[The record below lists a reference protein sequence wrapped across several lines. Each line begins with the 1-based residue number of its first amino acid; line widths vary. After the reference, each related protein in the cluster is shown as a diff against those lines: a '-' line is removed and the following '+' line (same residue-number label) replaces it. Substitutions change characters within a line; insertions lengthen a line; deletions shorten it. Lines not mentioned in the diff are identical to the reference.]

1 MVGEN
6 PGIPLKTL
14 SRLQVQE
21 HFDLRS
27 KFYQKEEY
35 TINYKLKE
43 LENKQDAKEPHN

>member
-1 MVGEN
+1 MGGEN

-35 TINYKLKE
+35 TINYKE